1 MVDLKLNRVAA
12 GILIG
17 ALMMTAACSPREDAP
32 GSPTITGTTE
42 TGTANSPTAD
52 ASEAAS
58 PVAAP
63 LESASPDPAAESVMS
78 DEWQP
83 LPERLRSELALEYPE
98 EDRFAE
104 WLRSW
109 AEQDNPGD
117 YPVTVIRADLD
128 GDGLEREWASVVY
141 ESRIMEDVEYRYA
154 YGIVAALN
162 DGEYEWQSF
171 VFPAEDYG
179 RAKIEQIGDL
189 NGDGKPEIVWASLG
203 IGAHTSTFTYT
214 ASEWEDGKLNNLP
227 GAAIIPSVTEAGIQ
241 GGKLRISGG
250 LIHSVGAGPW
260 QREYTDTYT
269 VADGALKRESR
280 VFAEA
285 ATPYHLLLDGLWAEA
300 DGDAKRAIRQYKA
313 AASLKVE
320 SYLDYAFVFGGEW
333 VEGGTLKDEEKKFE
347 EIVRRFAEFRKERLE
362 ALSRGEIE
370 ERACASATKK
380 SGYDASWIAYLNAP
394 AGYANPVW
402 SDETVCSAI
411 AERI

>member
-1 MVDLKLNRVAA
+1 MANLKLNRVAA
-12 GILIG
+12 GILISVLL
-17 ALMMTAACSPREDAP
+17 AASACSPRDGAS
-32 GSPTITGTTE
+32 GSPGAVLTTE
-42 TGTANSPTAD
+42 TGAAASPTAD

-63 LESASPDPAAESVMS
+63 PESASPEAAKPTEP
-78 DEWQP
+78 QLP
-83 LPERLRSELALEYPE
+83 LMDRLQSELILEHPE

-104 WLRSW
+104 WLRSR

-128 GDGLEREWASVVY
+128 RDGFEREWASVVY
-141 ESRIMEDVEYRYA
+141 ESRIMDDVEYRYA
-154 YGIVAALN
+154 YGIVAALR

-179 RAKIEQIGDL
+179 RATIAEIGDL

-203 IGAHTSTFTYT
+203 VGAHTSTFTYT
-214 ASEWEDGKLNNLP
+214 VSGWDNGTLANLQ
-227 GAAIIPSVTEAGIQ
+227 GAAIVPSVNEAVIRS
-241 GGKLRISGG
+241 GKLSISGG
-250 LIHSVGAGPW
+250 LINSVGAGPW

-300 DGDAKRAIRQYKA
+300 DGDAKRAIRHYKA

-320 SYLDYAFVFGGEW
+320 SYENYAFVFGGEW
-333 VEGGTLKDEEKKFE
+333 VEGGALKDEEEKFE

-362 ALSRGEIE
+362 ALSRGEVE
-370 ERACASATKK
+370 ERACAAATKK
-380 SGYDASWIAYLNAP
+380 SEYDASWIAYLNAP

-402 SDETVCSAI
+402 SDQTVCAAI
-411 AERI
+411 DELV